1 MAALAKKQA
10 WQDADAAERV
20 LKSLRAA
27 GDENLRPPRVLSLN
41 EWSEQHALL
50 TSTSAEPGRFR
61 PWRYQAG
68 IADAITDPAVETI
81 TVMKAAR
88 VGYSVVMTN
97 AIGYFLQHDPCA
109 VLVVQPRV
117 EDAEDFSK
125 TEIVPMLRDIDV
137 MAAIAGKPKA
147 KVATSTILRKTML
160 NGSSLALVG
169 ANSPGG
175 FRRITARVVLLDE
188 VDGFPAGGAG
198 SEGDQVA
205 LAVQRTVSFWNRK
218 IVLGSTPT
226 IKGISRIEKSW
237 DESDQRKYFV
247 PCPHCGEMQVL
258 EWGGKDLPHGI
269 KWRRDAEG
277 RHLPETAFY
286 VCASNGCII
295 EEFDK
300 PEMIARGEWRAT
312 KPFKGHAGF
321 HIWAGYSPHV
331 NASWGKLVA
340 EWLEVKADPLR
351 RQTFINLVRG
361 EPYEDRGDKALSE
374 TSLLARREIWPG
386 EVPPRAAVLTAGIDV
401 QDDRVEIEVVGWGAD
416 EESWSLAHEV
426 IEGDTQEPMLWETV
440 DEFLKRK
447 WTRADGRE
455 FDVTATCVDSGGHA
469 TQAVYKFA
477 KARLGRHVWAIKGES
492 ARGGARSPVWPVKRP
507 SARNKASFRPIIIGV
522 NAAKD
527 SVRSRLHLDKPG
539 PGYMHFSTD
548 RDVNWFAQ
556 LVAERSVTKSIGGQ
570 RFRVW
575 ELRPGRANEALD
587 MRVYAYAA
595 LCGLTHFGLRLNQRA
610 EAVTATYVGPAVP
623 AVRPAEPRPVAA
635 DGTEA
640 QGPVFEAQPG
650 RPVPRGVRIKVEGRD
665 QTKSRFSGRL
675 AGA

>member
-1 MAALAKKQA
+1 M
-10 WQDADAAERV
+10 
-20 LKSLRAA
+20 
-27 GDENLRPPRVLSLN
+27 LSLN